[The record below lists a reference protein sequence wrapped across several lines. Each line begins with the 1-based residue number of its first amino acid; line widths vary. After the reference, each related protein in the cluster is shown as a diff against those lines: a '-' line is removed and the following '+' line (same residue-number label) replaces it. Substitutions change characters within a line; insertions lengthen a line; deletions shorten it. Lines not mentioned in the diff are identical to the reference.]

1 MKNVPS
7 ESKKEKRK
15 GKGYITKR
23 DVKEFRRLTQRED
36 DRLMAWVLVVELI
49 TYINNNEKTL
59 LAQTVGKAKKNT
71 FLQKDEEF
79 MSKMSR
85 NFSTKD
91 IQYLKKLKET
101 INP

>member
-7 ESKKEKRK
+7 EKRK
-15 GKGYITKR
+15 GYINER
-23 DVKEFRRLTQRED
+23 DVKEFSKRIRREN

-49 TYINNNEKTL
+49 TYINNDEKTL

-79 MSKMSR
+79 MNKLNSHFSK
-85 NFSTKD
+85 KD
-91 IQYLKKLKET
+91 IQYLKEFKET